1 MAHTKTLNLP
11 NLERA
16 HFEELEARAIREQL
30 ERLLLHQTFRNS
42 KRYPALLR
50 YVVEHTLEGNVEPLK
65 ERTLGIEVFGREIDY
80 DTNLDHIVRSTAGE
94 IRKRIA
100 QYYHETGHESEIR
113 IDLPSGS
120 YVPEFH
126 WPTPRLAEEKQPE
139 IIPPTKS
146 KLLWYMSATFCAAAL
161 LIAAIWLATHTR
173 ETALDRF
180 WQPVVGS
187 SSPVLL
193 CLGIPPG
200 VQPASSA
207 DPSTITV
214 GDAHQ
219 NKAYMIG
226 LGDAITLS
234 RLTSLLGAK
243 GKNFQVRSELNS
255 TLDDF
260 RNSPAVLIGGFNN
273 EWTMR
278 LTQGMRF
285 TFDIDPNTIKLRI
298 KDKQNPSVDWAVDMA
313 MPSNKLT
320 TDYALVSR
328 VYDSTTQRMVVVAAG
343 IGVYGTLAA
352 GEFLSDPQY
361 MELLAKQA
369 PKDWEDKNVQV
380 VITTQV
386 INGHSGPPRIVA
398 ANFWADRTA
407 IP

>member
-11 NLERA
+11 NLDRY
-16 HFEELEARAIREQL
+16 HFDELESGAIREQL
-30 ERLLLHQTFRNS
+30 ERLLFHQTFRNS

-50 YVVEHTLEGNVEPLK
+50 YVVEHTLEGNVEQLK
-65 ERTLGIEVFGREIDY
+65 ERTLGIEVFGRELDY
-80 DTNLDHIVRSTAGE
+80 DTNIDHIVRSNAGE

-100 QYYHETGHESEIR
+100 QYYHEPGHESEIR

-126 WPTPRLAEEKQPE
+126 WPEPKLIVEKHSEPAPARKRP
-139 IIPPTKS
+139 I
-146 KLLWYMSATFCAAAL
+146 LLYGVVTLCMAAL
-161 LIAAIWLATHTR
+161 LAVTVWISALPR
-173 ETALDRF
+173 ETALDHF
-180 WQPVVGS
+180 WQPVLGS
-187 SSPVLL
+187 SNSVLL
-193 CLGIPPG
+193 CLGIAPG
-200 VQPASSA
+200 AQTGSA
-207 DPSTITV
+207 VDAAALSV
-214 GDAHQ
+214 ADAHLS
-219 NKAYMIG
+219 KTHMIG
-226 LGDAITLS
+226 LGDAITLA

-243 GKNFQVRSELNS
+243 GKSFQIRSELNS

-278 LTQGMRF
+278 LTQGQRF
-285 TFDIDPNTIKLRI
+285 TFEVDPNTIVLRI
-298 KDKQNPSVDWAVDMA
+298 KDNQNPPADWSVDMA

-320 TDYALVSR
+320 ADYGLVSR

-352 GEFLSDPQY
+352 GEFLTDPQY

-369 PKDWEDKNVQV
+369 PKDWERKNVQI

-386 INGHSGPPRIVA
+386 INGHSGPPRIVV
-398 ANFWADRTA
+398 ANFW
-407 IP
+407 

>member
-11 NLERA
+11 HPEPK
-16 HFEELEARAIREQL
+16 HFEESEARAIREQL

-42 KRYPALLR
+42 KRLPALLR

-65 ERTLGIEVFGREIDY
+65 ERTLGIEVFGRALDY

-100 QYYHETGHESEIR
+100 QYYHEPSHESEIR

-126 WPTPRLAEEKQPE
+126 WPTPRLLAENQQDVV
-139 IIPPTKS
+139 S
-146 KLLWYMSATFCAAAL
+146 LGRRSAFIYPVATLC
-161 LIAAIWLATHTR
+161 IAAVLLAAVWIATRTR

-180 WQPVVGS
+180 WQPLLGS
-187 SSPVLL
+187 SNSVLL

-200 VQPASSA
+200 VQPSSVVDSA
-207 DPSTITV
+207 ATTV

-219 NKAYMIG
+219 NRAHMIG
-226 LGDAITLS
+226 LGDAITLA
-234 RLTSLLGAK
+234 RLTSFLGAK
-243 GKNFQVRSELNS
+243 GKNFEIRSELNS

-260 RNSPAVLIGGFNN
+260 RNSPAILIGGFNN

-285 TFDIDPNTIKLRI
+285 TFAADPRTIVLRI
-298 KDKQNPSVDWAVDMA
+298 NDKQNPSADWAVDMA
-313 MPSNKLT
+313 MPSNNLT
-320 TDYALVSR
+320 ADYALVSR

-343 IGVYGTLAA
+343 IGVSGTLAA
-352 GEFLSDPQY
+352 GEFLTDPRY

-369 PKDWEDKNVQV
+369 PRDWERKNVQV

-386 INGHSGPPRIVA
+386 INGHSGPPRIVV
-398 ANFWADRTA
+398 ANFW
-407 IP
+407 

>member
-11 NLERA
+11 NLDGN
-16 HFEELEARAIREQL
+16 HFDEQESRAIREQL

-42 KRYPALLR
+42 KRYPSLLR
-50 YVVEHTLEGNVEPLK
+50 YVVEHTLEGNVEQLK
-65 ERTLGIEVFGREIDY
+65 ERTLGIEVFGRELDY

-100 QYYHETGHESEIR
+100 QYYHEPGHESEIR

-126 WPTPRLAEEKQPE
+126 WPTPQLVVEKQAE
-139 IIPPTKS
+139 IPAKKTP
-146 KLLWYMSATFCAAAL
+146 LLPYAVTAL
-161 LIAAIWLATHTR
+161 CVAAILVAAVWIKLSPR
-173 ETALDRF
+173 QTALDGF
-180 WQPVVGS
+180 WQPVLGS
-187 SSPVLL
+187 SNPVLL
-193 CLGIPPG
+193 CLGVAPG
-200 VQPASSA
+200 GPLNSRA
-207 DPSTITV
+207 DSTTITV

-219 NKAYMIG
+219 NRAHMIG

-234 RLTSLLGAK
+234 RLSSLLGAK
-243 GKNFQVRSELNS
+243 GKSFQVRSELNS

-278 LTQGMRF
+278 LTQGQRF
-285 TFDIDPNTIKLRI
+285 TFDVDPNTIVLRI
-298 KDKQNPSVDWAVDMA
+298 KDKQNASANWSVDMA

-320 TDYALVSR
+320 ADYALVSR

-352 GEFLSDPQY
+352 GEFLTDPQY

-369 PKDWEDKNVQV
+369 PKGWKQKNMQV
-380 VITTQV
+380 VITTEV
-386 INGHSGPPRIVA
+386 INGHSGPPRIVVS
-398 ANFWADRTA
+398 NFW
-407 IP
+407 

>member
-1 MAHTKTLNLP
+1 MAHTKALNLP
-11 NLERA
+11 NLDRNQV
-16 HFEELEARAIREQL
+16 EELEARAIREQL
-30 ERLLLHQTFRNS
+30 DRLLLHQTFRNS

-50 YVVEHTLEGNVEPLK
+50 YVVEHTLKGNVEQLK
-65 ERTLGIEVFGREIDY
+65 ERTLGIEVFGRELDY
-80 DTNLDHIVRSTAGE
+80 DTNIDHIVRSTAGE

-100 QYYHETGHESEIR
+100 QYYHEPGHVSEIR

-126 WPTPRLAEEKQPE
+126 WPTPRLVAEKQPG
-139 IIPPTKS
+139 IGSRAKRS
-146 KLLWYMSATFCAAAL
+146 LFLYAAATLCIASL
-161 LIAAIWLATHTR
+161 LIAAVWVRTGTH

-180 WQPVVGS
+180 WQPMLRS
-187 SSPVLL
+187 SNSVLL
-193 CLGIPPG
+193 CLGIAPG
-200 VQPASSA
+200 VQPSSA
-207 DPSTITV
+207 VDSATTTV
-214 GDAHQ
+214 GDSHQ
-219 NKAYMIG
+219 NKANMIG

-243 GKNFQVRSELNS
+243 EKSFQVRSELNS

-260 RNSPAVLIGGFNN
+260 RNSPAILIGGFNN

-285 TFDIDPNTIKLRI
+285 TFEIDPRTSVLRI
-298 KDKQNPSVDWAVDMA
+298 KDKQNASANWAVDMA
-313 MPSNKLT
+313 MPSNNLT
-320 TDYALVSR
+320 ADYALVSR

-352 GEFLSDPQY
+352 GEFLTDPQY

-369 PKDWEDKNVQV
+369 PKDWERKNVQI

-386 INGHSGPPRIVA
+386 INGHSGPPHIVV
-398 ANFWADRTA
+398 ANFW
-407 IP
+407 

>member
-1 MAHTKTLNLP
+1 MAHTKAVNLT
-11 NLERA
+11 NLDRN

-50 YVVEHTLEGNVEPLK
+50 YVVEHTLRGNVEQLK
-65 ERTLGIEVFGREIDY
+65 ERILGIEVFGRELDY
-80 DTNLDHIVRSTAGE
+80 DTNIDHIVRSTAGE

-100 QYYHETGHESEIR
+100 QYYHEPGHESEIR

-126 WPTPRLAEEKQPE
+126 WPSPRLVAETE
-139 IIPPTKS
+139 IVSPAKRS
-146 KLLWYMSATFCAAAL
+146 LFLYGVATLCITAL
-161 LIAAIWLATHTR
+161 LVAAVWIRNRTH
-173 ETALDRF
+173 ETALDHF
-180 WQPVVGS
+180 WQPMLGS
-187 SSPVLL
+187 SNSVLL

-200 VQPASSA
+200 AELSSA
-207 DPSTITV
+207 VDSATTTV

-219 NKAYMIG
+219 NKAHMIS
-226 LGDAITLS
+226 LGDAITLA
-234 RLTSLLGAK
+234 RVTSLLGAK
-243 GKNFQVRSELNS
+243 GKSFQVRSELNS

-285 TFDIDPNTIKLRI
+285 MFEINPRTTVLRI
-298 KDKQNPSVDWAVDMA
+298 KDKQNPSADWAVDMA
-313 MPSNKLT
+313 MPASNLT

-352 GEFLSDPQY
+352 GEFLTDPQY

-369 PKDWEDKNVQV
+369 PKDWDRKNVQI

-386 INGHSGPPRIVA
+386 INGHSGPPHIVL
-398 ANFWADRTA
+398 ANFW
-407 IP
+407 